1 MGFLENKAQYKIW
14 VFAPFFES
22 DDADMQFYY
31 DYTQSIAE
39 YTKVFTELSCN
50 WEWIDITM
58 NNFKLVI
65 DNLSQEP
72 EKNII
77 INLCDGDELAGVPG
91 ISVVHALEKSNLVY
105 TGADAFFYHITTSKI
120 NMKRAFDAQAVSN
133 AKWLPVDSNISET
146 AFNEIGSPVI
156 IKPAVSAGSMGIGVK
171 NVVPNF
177 SQYQIALQEIAH
189 GNQLGNLGTTDL
201 LVEKFITGREFTLF
215 IVGSYIRP
223 TQLKCYAPVE
233 RVFHP
238 SLPEQEKFLSFDRL
252 WETYAEESAMPA
264 SDFFYEYAAVLD
276 IELSK
281 SLEAISIAAYSAVKG
296 MGYGRVDIRMDAIT
310 GALYVLE
317 VNAQCGISE
326 DENYTSIG
334 AILKFSNQSFTNLI
348 VEILDDAIARKKIA

>member
-1 MGFLENKAQYKIW
+1 MGFLDNKAQYKIW

-39 YTKVFTELSCN
+39 YTKVFAELECN

-65 DNLSQEP
+65 DALSREP
-72 EKNII
+72 EKNMV
-77 INLCDGDELAGVPG
+77 INLCDGDELVGVPG
-91 ISVVHALEKSNLVY
+91 ISVVNALENANLVY

-120 NMKRAFDAQAVSN
+120 NMKRALDAQSVSN
-133 AKWLPVDSNISET
+133 AKWLPVDSSISEM

-156 IKPAVSAGSMGIGVK
+156 IKPAVSAGSMGISVK

-177 SQYQIALQEIAH
+177 SQFQLALLEIEQ
-189 GNQLGNLGTTDL
+189 GNQLGNLGVTDL

-215 IVGSYIRP
+215 IVGSYNMP
-223 TQLKCYAPVE
+223 TQLKCYSPVE

-238 SLPEQEKFLSFDRL
+238 SLPDQEKFLSFDRL
-252 WETYAEESAMPA
+252 WETYSEESAMPS
-264 SDFFYEYAAVLD
+264 SDFFYEYAAVADNTLA
-276 IELSK
+276 K
-281 SLEAISIAAYSAVKG
+281 SLEAISVAAYNAVKG
-296 MGYGRVDIRMDAIT
+296 MGYGRLDIRMDAAT

-334 AILKFSNQSFTNLI
+334 AILKFSNQSFTNLM